1 MAWAWDITLASLWAC
16 WARTE
21 CRIFKKLGFSLRES
35 GVGGSRLVVPI
46 ERVGLGGVVG
56 RRVRIWLFM
65 VRGSGKTYWRGWFC
79 LDGFNFKKCV

>member
-1 MAWAWDITLASLWAC
+1 M
-16 WARTE
+16 
-21 CRIFKKLGFSLRES
+21 
-35 GVGGSRLVVPI
+35 GGSRLVVPI

-79 LDGFNFKKCV
+79 LDGFYFKKCVWVGVWSLGFGGGLQCADFLQGLLWFFGG